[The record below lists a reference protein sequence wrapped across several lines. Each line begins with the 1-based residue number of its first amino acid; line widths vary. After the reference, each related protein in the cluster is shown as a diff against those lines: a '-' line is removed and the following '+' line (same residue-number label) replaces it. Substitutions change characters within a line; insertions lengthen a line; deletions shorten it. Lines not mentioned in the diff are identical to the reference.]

1 MSTATKTTATK
12 PKPKPKQPQDRKPKA
27 TKAAQAPDSLIAN
40 YLDTDW
46 EISRESL
53 DDFELL
59 EALDDIENGGVQRI
73 PGALRRLLG
82 ADQYLVAKDK
92 IRGDDGRISVEAGL
106 TFFAEIFSR
115 ADAEASAEDDSE

>member
-1 MSTATKTTATK
+1 MSEETKTVK
-12 PKPKPKQPQDRKPKA
+12 PKAKPKPKQPQDRKPKVAKTQA
-27 TKAAQAPDSLIAN
+27 TPDSLVAN

-46 EISRESL
+46 EISRDSL

-82 ADQYLVAKDK
+82 ADQYQVAKDK